1 MKVVCIRDE
10 NKPKNIP
17 QEKWVVKGSIYTV
30 IHVISM
36 SIQIGKL
43 GYKLAEIDLDQTC
56 FPYEYFSADRF
67 RPVQESDVTVLEEE
81 LDLEHV

>member
-17 QEKWVVKGSIYTV
+17 QEKWVVKGNIYTV
-30 IHVISM
+30 VYAVNM
-36 SIQIGKL
+36 SIQVGKL
-43 GYKLAEIDLDQTC
+43 GYKLAEIDLDEVC
-56 FPYEYFSADRF
+56 FPYKYFSADRF
-67 RPVQESDVTVLEEE
+67 RPAQESDVTILEES